1 MYIYIC
7 IMKSSQL
14 VFVCS
19 FVINKRITLL
29 FSLLD
34 LGMNVTRKDISLTHL
49 AYVMLHAQ
57 TERNDCLCNAL
68 RRLSSHAA
76 LVCVCV
82 CVCVSVNRSVVRQL
96 HYVHNSLPIFTIF
109 CVRLGN
115 MAGSTL
121 IVLEI
126 NPK

>member
-57 TERNDCLCNAL
+57 KERSDCLCNAL
-68 RRLSSHAA
+68 RRLSSQ
-76 LVCVCV
+76 LRLCVRVCGQIG
-82 CVCVSVNRSVVRQL
+82 RLDYIR
-96 HYVHNSLPIFTIF
+96 NSSPIFTIF

>member
-1 MYIYIC
+1 
-7 IMKSSQL
+7 MKSSQL

-57 TERNDCLCNAL
+57 KERSDCLCNVL
-68 RRLSSHAA
+68 RRLSS
-76 LVCVCV
+76 
-82 CVCVSVNRSVVRQL
+82 QL
-96 HYVHNSLPIFTIF
+96 RL
-109 CVRLGN
+109 CVRVCEQIGCRTI
-115 MAGSTL
+115 TL
-121 IVLEI
+121 RPQFFTDFHHILCAAQKYGWFDA
-126 NPK
+126 NCS